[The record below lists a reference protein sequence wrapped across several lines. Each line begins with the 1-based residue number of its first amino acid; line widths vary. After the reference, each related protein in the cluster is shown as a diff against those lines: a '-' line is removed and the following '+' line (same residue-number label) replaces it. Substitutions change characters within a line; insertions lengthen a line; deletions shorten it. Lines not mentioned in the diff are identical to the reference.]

1 MTLEG
6 SLKRTYDQYNNENP
20 EKKISYAK
28 FAQLRPKNVLP
39 MSKQKYMQCLCEYC
53 VNVDFKIESLK
64 SFCSVHKIDNI
75 ATDRYDLSRLTLCP
89 KEGNHY
95 KKDCI
100 DRNCGNCGLTKIDDA
115 VTELIENF
123 KDTQVGWKRWQQGHK
138 ESEVNGK
145 QVVKTF
151 MEMKRRTGTM
161 EQLIDEMKSELLPFS
176 KHLFNAQWQSKQFE
190 DLKAHIPE
198 KWVLMCLDF
207 AENYICRHQDEA
219 QSAHWTY
226 EQVTIHPLVTY
237 YQCQE
242 ENCHQTV
249 RESLVFLSQDHK
261 HDYHMV
267 HHCIVK
273 ANTYLLEHLDEIRK
287 QVQFSDGAPTQYKS
301 KYNFVDMSFWKDDFD
316 FEVEKHF
323 FGSRHGKGPCDGE
336 SGVVKRSA
344 TVAVAARGCIIS
356 NAQDFY
362 LYAKKQLSLPKE
374 NDVEQHIHS
383 KRTFFHYKWRFH
395 VGDVPGDEVG
405 DVPGEGVGDAPGE
418 GVGDEV
424 GDVPGNGDVVV
435 PKHQEFGN
443 QSDNA
448 GNKIVVHTTQD
459 MIPFE
464 FDESF
469 NGMMAVEI
477 SFNDS
482 EMSFNNSMEI
492 ESIIEVLNHNT
503 DDENNIQEKKYNV
516 GQYILVKYGVNS
528 LPALSFQEK
537 SFTKKSLLEWFARS
551 IKLHDHGTPNTGLD
565 CRYLL
570 SHIDQHNDDFI
581 DVLHLILKSAIAAQS
596 YNCAKA
602 LAWKLTRLFVKSFKK
617 KQFHDVWPGFICV
630 CKDKFEP
637 LEDYEICSS
646 DIVIVVEVYSVEDVF
661 PRPSAFHNIPITYK
675 VVNGYSLEANLIPK
689 EIDQY
694 QNVED
699 NSCAANVSNEQAQQ
713 LFSAH
718 SKICLKIQGF
728 KGIIPVGEA
737 HFPTNINS
745 VATDVLE
752 GYPQLLVKDVKIGSE
767 VGSSC
772 RAETGTLGGFV
783 KFHGEDALLTC
794 AHVVLERDLLGPNAK
809 RSEMHENPI
818 VVYCKNPDEVEFK
831 CGKLVSYVFPPEL
844 SEGTSVDAA
853 IIRMDPFSQI
863 SQNVVAVDSEGH
875 CLKSMYLHRNYIDYR
890 EIGTIHEVRVIAV
903 GAISSVIQGID
914 RICLE
919 DKKKKTG

>member
-1 MTLEG
+1 MRILHHMVLAKSKFSASNSLYEQFGLSRNITRRVKRGEDILNKERKKRKDAVSEEEVNHIQEFYKMAYVSREMPNMNVIKKDLSVKMPLEG

-39 MSKQKYMQCLCEYC
+39 MSKQKYRQCLCEYC
-53 VNVDFKIESLK
+53 INVDFKIESLK

-89 KEGNHY
+89 KEGNYY

-151 MEMKRRTGTM
+151 MEMKRRSGTM

-190 DLKAHIPE
+190 DLKAHIHE

-249 RESLVFLSQDHK
+249 RESLVFISQDHK

-301 KYNFVDMSFWKDDFD
+301 KYNFVDMSFWKDDFG

-323 FGSRHGKGPCDGE
+323 FGSRHGKDPCDGE
-336 SGVVKRSA
+336 SGVAKRSA

-383 KRTFFHYKWRFH
+383 KRTFFFIKS
-395 VGDVPGDEVG
+395 GDVDRNRPERTLRI
-405 DVPGEGVGDAPGE
+405 
-418 GVGDEV
+418 
-424 GDVPGNGDVVV
+424 
-435 PKHQEFGN
+435 KTLK
-443 QSDNA
+443 QS
-448 GNKIVVHTTQD
+448 
-459 MIPFE
+459 
-464 FDESF
+464 
-469 NGMMAVEI
+469 
-477 SFNDS
+477 
-482 EMSFNNSMEI
+482 
-492 ESIIEVLNHNT
+492 
-503 DDENNIQEKKYNV
+503 
-516 GQYILVKYGVNS
+516 
-528 LPALSFQEK
+528 
-537 SFTKKSLLEWFARS
+537 RS
-551 IKLHDHGTPNTGLD
+551 
-565 CRYLL
+565 
-570 SHIDQHNDDFI
+570 
-581 DVLHLILKSAIAAQS
+581 
-596 YNCAKA
+596 
-602 LAWKLTRLFVKSFKK
+602 
-617 KQFHDVWPGFICV
+617 
-630 CKDKFEP
+630 
-637 LEDYEICSS
+637 
-646 DIVIVVEVYSVEDVF
+646 
-661 PRPSAFHNIPITYK
+661 
-675 VVNGYSLEANLIPK
+675 
-689 EIDQY
+689 
-694 QNVED
+694 
-699 NSCAANVSNEQAQQ
+699 
-713 LFSAH
+713 LFS
-718 SKICLKIQGF
+718 
-728 KGIIPVGEA
+728 
-737 HFPTNINS
+737 
-745 VATDVLE
+745 
-752 GYPQLLVKDVKIGSE
+752 
-767 VGSSC
+767 
-772 RAETGTLGGFV
+772 
-783 KFHGEDALLTC
+783 
-794 AHVVLERDLLGPNAK
+794 
-809 RSEMHENPI
+809 
-818 VVYCKNPDEVEFK
+818 
-831 CGKLVSYVFPPEL
+831 
-844 SEGTSVDAA
+844 
-853 IIRMDPFSQI
+853 
-863 SQNVVAVDSEGH
+863 
-875 CLKSMYLHRNYIDYR
+875 YR
-890 EIGTIHEVRVIAV
+890 EIQPYVTTARERSCFCHICIGQAIGVCQFEKLTGEMEGGQFEDPGTTSKKPA
-903 GAISSVIQGID
+903 D
-914 RICLE
+914 R
-919 DKKKKTG
+919 